1 MTIRE
6 VPAVATTIPATPHT
20 LQRVTLVDGQ
30 LYAEWAITLPNGTR
44 ASRSVPV
51 SAAVNAT
58 LTERASFVALLDA
71 VRDDTFPRTGA
82 GG

>member
-1 MTIRE
+1 MSVRE
-6 VPAVATTIPATPHT
+6 VAAVAPILAVRPHT

-30 LYAEWAITLPNGTR
+30 LYAEWTITLPNGRR

-51 SAAVNAT
+51 SEAMNAT
-58 LTERASFVALLDA
+58 LTGRAAFVAMLDSI
-71 VRDDTFPRTGA
+71 RDDTFPRTGA